1 MLIVGLTGGI
11 GSGKTTVAKQFE
23 ALGVPIY
30 IADKEA
36 KQLMHT
42 SSQIKEALINLFGNN
57 AYIDD
62 VLNRSY
68 IASLIFNDNVLLAK
82 MNAIIH
88 PKVADH
94 FKNWLKKQKSPYVI
108 KEVAILFENGGY
120 KNVDKIIT
128 VTAPK
133 EERIKRVMKRDGSS
147 LEKVLAIM
155 KNQWSDEDKIK
166 LSDFVIENLTISKTN
181 TQVLKIHQALI
192 NN

>member
-181 TQVLKIHQALI
+181 AQVLKIHQALI

>member
-1 MLIVGLTGGI
+1 M
-11 GSGKTTVAKQFE
+11 
-23 ALGVPIY
+23 PIY